1 MNMSSKGQRSRS
13 PNARLQDRILLY
25 LGHHDDVQ
33 TVVGLARSLESPR
46 SSTSRAINRVKTD
59 GLVQKVD
66 SRWALTDEGRAEETR
81 LRSRLRERSER
92 ANMEIER
99 IVKRQEEWD
108 RTVAFS
114 GIEGINSALESINR
128 PTRESAISAA
138 KELAKA
144 ASISMTPATESLS
157 SSLRSPMTSAVENLA
172 KAVTAPMTSV
182 VEN

>member
-99 IVKRQEEWD
+99 IVKRQEEWN
-108 RTVAFS
+108 RTVGLS
-114 GIEGINSALESINR
+114 GIEGINSALKSMNR
-128 PTRESAISAA
+128 TALVSARSVAEELAKAARIPMISAA
-138 KELAKA
+138 EELAKA
-144 ASISMTPATESLS
+144 ASVSMTPAAEELVKAARVS
-157 SSLRSPMTSAVENLA
+157 MTSE
-172 KAVTAPMTSV
+172 
-182 VEN
+182 